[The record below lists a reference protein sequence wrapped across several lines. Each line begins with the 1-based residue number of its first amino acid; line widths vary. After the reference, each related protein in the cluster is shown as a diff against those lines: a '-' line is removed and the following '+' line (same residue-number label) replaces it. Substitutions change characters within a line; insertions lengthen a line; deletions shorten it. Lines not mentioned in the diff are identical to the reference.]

1 MRSLML
7 SKYGKQYDVS
17 FVRRDVPGMKTFVC
31 LNIMWLHLE
40 MTSFKMSEA
49 QYQEKLDSA
58 AALVNALGQ
67 TDKVRF
73 ALCLLLQSRL
83 VHVAMPHT
91 KCSVF
96 KPVHVCHAACCRCVL
111 SYGRRHA
118 VKRGFHAG
126 QLWELRSAYASTWT
140 KLSLTSGLGRA
151 MTDRKEL

>member
-1 MRSLML
+1 ML

-73 ALCLLLQSRL
+73 APCLLLQSRL

-96 KPVHVCHAACCRCVL
+96 KPVHVCHAVL
-111 SYGRRHA
+111 QVRAFLRAPARSQKGLPRRPVVGTAISIRFDLDQA
-118 VKRGFHAG
+118 VIDEWFG
-126 QLWELRSAYASTWT
+126 QGY
-140 KLSLTSGLGRA
+140 
-151 MTDRKEL
+151 D